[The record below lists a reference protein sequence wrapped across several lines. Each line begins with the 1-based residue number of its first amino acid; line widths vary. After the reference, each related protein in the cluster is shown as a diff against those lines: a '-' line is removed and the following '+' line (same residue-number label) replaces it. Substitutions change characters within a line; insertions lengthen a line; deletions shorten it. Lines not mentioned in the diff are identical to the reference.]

1 MRQFGIGRLGA
12 AIADRAR
19 LFAVISVALT
29 LGAFVSMVGGL
40 EFNGDV
46 ANVLKVDSPGY
57 RALKKVEADFHP
69 FSTDEVVV
77 VESSGFDNPETFQVL
92 EDLVVELNLLSGVE
106 AAISIFSL
114 PADGASADPYLGS
127 PAANALPPADR
138 LRTLLQRQFLARDL
152 LSEDLTT
159 TLVVLMISGD
169 GGTGLS
175 DDRRGEIAGLAA
187 ASAPALT
194 ITAAGMTEIH
204 KAIEVALRQDQRKLA
219 TISTL
224 LCVLLSL
231 LVFRSWRG
239 ALICAIPPVAGVLW
253 FFGFAGLVGITIDPI
268 TAIIPTLL
276 IVVGF
281 ADSVHL
287 YFTYLRQRA
296 DDHDRIEAVRRTM
309 RETGPACFLTSLT
322 TAVACLGIGI
332 AGSKALD
339 MFAVGGFFG
348 MAIQFLAVLL
358 LFPLLAVWL
367 GPDKKPPQVPE
378 TMMFM
383 AVSRSAAGLLGH
395 GRCIVGFSVLL
406 LAVLLYAQ
414 SQLPIGFRLSEHLR
428 GDTPLAMLQTR
439 LAEKG
444 LGSAYLYLVV
454 TDADSVQGVGADDL
468 AAFDRIGKALFGDG
482 PAGDGAFGFLN
493 AEQFDR
499 LADEDHPLA
508 KRFIAGDRLSYLIPI
523 PIDPTLPSN
532 EIAGEAADIKARLR
546 DAGLEQEFE
555 IVGMP
560 LLSAT
565 EVPAMINDLRLGF
578 YVALV
583 LVVALLIV
591 ATGSVRLG
599 LLSLIPNLIP
609 ILGVEAMLYLASQT
623 LTMTAA
629 VALTLAFGIAV
640 DNSIHLLNRYQR
652 EQTETGL
659 SRLASAVSHIASPI
673 TATTILLVVGM
684 SVTQI
689 SSLPTVAIFGRL
701 VSTALVLAMISSL
714 YLLPAFIEPNHRR
727 REGP

>member
-1 MRQFGIGRLGA
+1 MKQFGIGRLGT
-12 AIADRAR
+12 AIVDRAR
-19 LFAVISVALT
+19 VFAVVSVALT
-29 LGAFVSMVGGL
+29 LGAFVAIVGGL
-40 EFNGDV
+40 RFNGDV

-57 RALKKVEADFHP
+57 RALKQVEADFHP

-77 VESSGFDNPETFQVL
+77 VESAGFGDPETFQAL
-92 EDLVVELNLLSGVE
+92 EGLVVELNLLSGVE

-114 PADGASADPYLGS
+114 PASGASVDPFLGS
-127 PAANALPPADR
+127 PAAAGLSPAER
-138 LRTLLQRQFLARDL
+138 LQTLRQRQFLAADL
-152 LSEDLTT
+152 LSEDLGT
-159 TLVVLMISGD
+159 TLVVLMIAED
-169 GGTGLS
+169 VEAGLS
-175 DDRRGEIAGLAA
+175 EERRGEIADLAA
-187 ASAPALT
+187 AAAPVLT
-194 ITAAGMTEIH
+194 VTPAGMTEIH
-204 KAIEVALRQDQRKLA
+204 KAIEVALRKDQRKLA

-239 ALICAIPPVAGVLW
+239 ALICAIPPVAGALW
-253 FFGFAGLVGITIDPI
+253 FFGFAGLAGIAIDPI

-296 DDHDRIEAVRRTM
+296 DDRDRIEAVRRTM

-348 MAIQFLAVLL
+348 MAIQFLAILL

-367 GPDKKPPQVPE
+367 GSVAKPAPVPE
-378 TMMFM
+378 T
-383 AVSRSAAGLLGH
+383 AVFGAVTRSATGLLGH
-395 GRCIVGFSVLL
+395 GRRIVVFAVLL

-414 SQLPIGFRLSEHLR
+414 SQLQIGFRLSEHLR
-428 GDTPLAMLQTR
+428 DDTPLAKLHAR

-444 LGSAYLYLVV
+444 LGSSYLYLVV
-454 TDADSVQGVGADDL
+454 SDADGVKGVGADDV
-468 AAFDRIGKALFGDG
+468 AAFDRIGAAIFGDRLG
-482 PAGDGAFGFLN
+482 NDSGFGFLD
-493 AEQFDR
+493 AGQFDR
-499 LADEDHPLA
+499 LAAEDHPLA
-508 KRFIAGDRLSYLIPI
+508 KRFISSDGLSYLIPV
-523 PIDPTLPSN
+523 PIDPTRPSN
-532 EIAGEAADIKARLR
+532 EIAEEAGEMRSKLR
-546 DAGLEQEFE
+546 DAGFEHEFE

-565 EVPAMINDLRLGF
+565 EVPAMITDLRLGF

-583 LVVALLIV
+583 LVVVLLIV

-609 ILGVEAMLYLASQT
+609 ILGVEAMLFAASET

-652 EQTETGL
+652 EQPVSGV
-659 SRLASAVSHIASPI
+659 SRLQAAVSHIASPI

-684 SVTQI
+684 SVTQF
-689 SSLPTVAIFGRL
+689 SSLPTVAVFGLL

-727 REGP
+727 EAGP